1 MVALHNVRYE
11 AELAEVCAAL
21 RAEGLSVLPLKGANL
36 VALYPD
42 YSMREVGDNDILYG
56 AVWRDAHGRY
66 HSLDAGEWNVDSP
79 NRESVLRIM
88 RELGYSRSPE
98 GYECHL
104 RFYKEPGLC
113 FELHNSLFEKDLPMW
128 RYYQNPWL
136 RARALSE
143 GSDPSLGHAFL
154 FPPEDEYVY
163 CLAHTFKHSLL
174 GGYGLRALADIIVMN
189 RAFGNVLDRE
199 YIREQLLE
207 LGILDFAESLE
218 RLGRAV
224 YDGSPLTEDQEVA
237 VLRMMECGT
246 YGSKETLINLPIR
259 GRTGPQALFARRA
272 GTRPDCPRAH
282 AAAGID
288 LRYRQVSCALS
299 DSPIGP
305 PSGASTRPAASRPG
319 SAPSPTRSRPR
330 A

>member
-1 MVALHNVRYE
+1 M
-11 AELAEVCAAL
+11 
-21 RAEGLSVLPLKGANL
+21 PLKGANL

-104 RFYKEPGLC
+104 QFYKEPGLC

-143 GSDPSLGHAFL
+143 GSDPSLCHAFL

-237 VLRMMECGT
+237 VLRMMECDT
-246 YGSKETLINLPIR
+246 YGSKTEGLRIR
-259 GRTGPQALFARRA
+259 MHRAAEEGRHPRLVELRRFFSFDTVRDDERFAAFERHRWLRPLFPLARVFDFARRA
-272 GTRPDCPRAH
+272 
-282 AAAGID
+282 
-288 LRYRQVSCALS
+288 LS
-299 DSPIGP
+299 DPRGQLSKIAALLG
-305 PSGASTRPAASRPG
+305 GARGR
-319 SAPSPTRSRPR
+319 
-330 A
+330 